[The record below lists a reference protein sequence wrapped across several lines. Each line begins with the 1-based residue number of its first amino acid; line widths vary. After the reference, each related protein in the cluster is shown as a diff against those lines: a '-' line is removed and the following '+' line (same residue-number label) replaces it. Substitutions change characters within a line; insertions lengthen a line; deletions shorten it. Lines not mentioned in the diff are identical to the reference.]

1 MPVSFPKVVICHLP
15 LLYYSRSLRKSI
27 ISLIVLA
34 MGRVNNIGI
43 LLRSTNA
50 WNVVEVDCQVD

>member
-1 MPVSFPKVVICHLP
+1 MPMCFPKIVICHLP

-34 MGRVNNIGI
+34 MDRVNNIGI
-43 LLRSTNA
+43 LLRNTKA
-50 WNVVEVDCQVD
+50 WTKPNLLLR